1 MSHSRVRAKKLLS
14 LAAPVREIIP
24 ARMEFR
30 YIRDALVVAGDR
42 GRPSVGRPRF
52 HVLISG
58 CGDLSGG
65 LGAGC
70 GIKLRLVLMHV
81 VALFEASLSLVRCT
95 SPLLSTNTIL
105 VEQELR

>member
-58 CGDLSGG
+58 WRSRGVGDLSGG

-70 GIKLRLVLMHV
+70 GRNV
-81 VALFEASLSLVRCT
+81 VAC
-95 SPLLSTNTIL
+95 
-105 VEQELR
+105 

>member
-58 CGDLSGG
+58 WRSRCGDLSGG

-70 GIKLRLVLMHV
+70 GRNV
-81 VALFEASLSLVRCT
+81 VAC
-95 SPLLSTNTIL
+95 
-105 VEQELR
+105 